1 MAGTQKSLGK
11 GSPAPGPVPDGSIRV
26 YSMRFCPFAQR
37 ARLVLAAKGINHELV
52 NINTKNK
59 PEWFVE
65 KNPFGVVP
73 VLETSKGQLIY
84 ESAIVCEYLDE
95 AFPGKKLNPKDPFQ
109 RAQQKMILE
118 HFSKIIMV
126 LYKIL
131 YAKQNKEDIPGLK
144 AEVKEKLIALD
155 ELLGQLNTS
164 FFGGDSVSM
173 IDYLIWPWFERFII
187 FDVKE
192 CLNKT
197 SRLNE
202 WYQRMLQDTA
212 VKATFTEPDLHQAF
226 IKLYLKDS
234 VDAADYGL

>member
-1 MAGTQKSLGK
+1 
-11 GSPAPGPVPDGSIRV
+11 
-26 YSMRFCPFAQR
+26 MRFCPFAQR

-52 NINTKNK
+52 NIDLENE

-65 KNPFGVVP
+65 KSPFDAVP

-84 ESAIVCEYLDE
+84 ESIIVCDYLDE

-118 HFSKIIMV
+118 HFSKIITV
-126 LYKIL
+126 LYNIL
-131 YAKQNKEDIPGLK
+131 HAKQNKEDTTGLK
-144 AEVKEKLIALD
+144 SEVQKKLIALD
-155 ELLGQLNTS
+155 ERLGKLNSS

-173 IDYLIWPWFERFII
+173 IDYMIWPWFERFKL

-212 VKATFTEPDLHQAF
+212 VKATFTEHNLH
-226 IKLYLKDS
+226 
-234 VDAADYGL
+234 